1 MMLVLKH
8 SRVDKIRKVDVGRIL
23 RWPRKQVPRQSQRL
37 TPLFF
42 SHLLMLLFALEVKLM
57 DWRQGPE
64 HTC

>member
-1 MMLVLKH
+1 MAKET
-8 SRVDKIRKVDVGRIL
+8 REE
-23 RWPRKQVPRQSQRL
+23 PPQSQRL

-42 SHLLMLLFALEVKLM
+42 SRLLVLLFVLEVELL